1 MKHTKKRAL
10 AVSLLVVLVA
20 SAAFAGVA
28 YAQTTNSTSSAT
40 TTSTTTNADS
50 ARNGPLDMVLGP
62 LLDVFVHNKSM
73 NVTATTETD
82 VINTT
87 HQPLGISGDRCHG
100 AQQEKQGK
108 DSRNSRNAI
117 ATWYQQLSTDQKN
130 ALQSNLK
137 EAYNNW
143 YSQLPQDQK
152 DKLQSVLNQT
162 SETQ

>member
-1 MKHTKKRAL
+1 VKHTKKRAL
-10 AVSLLVVLVA
+10 AVSLLVALVA
-20 SAAFAGVA
+20 SATFASVV
-28 YAQTTNSTSSAT
+28 YAQTTNSTTSAT
-40 TTSTTTNADS
+40 TTTTNADS
-50 ARNGPLDMVLGP
+50 ARNGPFDMLLGP

-73 NVTATTETD
+73 NVNATTETD
-82 VINTT
+82 SVNAT
-87 HQPLGISGDRCHG
+87 HQPLRITGDRCHG
-100 AQQEKQGK
+100 APQQEKQGK
-108 DSRNSRNAI
+108 ESRNAI

-130 ALQSNLK
+130 ALQGNLK

>member
-82 VINTT
+82 SVNAT

-100 AQQEKQGK
+100 APQQEKQGK
-108 DSRNSRNAI
+108 ESRNAI

-152 DKLQSVLNQT
+152 DTLQSVLNQT